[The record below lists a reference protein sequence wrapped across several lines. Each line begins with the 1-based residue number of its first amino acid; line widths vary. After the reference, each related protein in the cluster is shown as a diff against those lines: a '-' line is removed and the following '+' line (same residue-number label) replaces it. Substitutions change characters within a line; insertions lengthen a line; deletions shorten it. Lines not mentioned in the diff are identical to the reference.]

1 MNHITLIGNVGK
13 EPELRFTPANKAVVK
28 FSVAD
33 TRGQDDKK
41 KTVWHT
47 VVAFDEQAQNVA
59 EHVQKGTRVIVTGR
73 LNKASFEGRD
83 GVKREVTELIADE
96 IGLSIRFGSGNKR
109 PASMHSS
116 VAEALIQAEFGIEE
130 EPF

>member
-13 EPELRFTPANKAVVK
+13 DPEIRFTPSNKAVVR
-28 FSVAD
+28 FNVAD
-33 TRGQDDKK
+33 TRGTDDKK

-47 VVAFDEQAQNVA
+47 VIAFDEQAQNVA
-59 EHVQKGTRVIVTGR
+59 EHIKKGSRVIVTGR

-83 GVKREVTELIADE
+83 GVKKEITELIADE
-96 IGLSIRFGSGNKR
+96 IGLSIRFGSRDPHPTVKD
-109 PASMHSS
+109 A
-116 VAEALIQAEFGIEE
+116 VQDLFIEE

>member
-13 EPELRFTPANKAVVK
+13 EPELRYTPSNKAVCR
-28 FSVAD
+28 FNVAD

-47 VVAFDEQAQNVA
+47 VITFDEQAENVA
-59 EHVQKGTRVIVTGR
+59 ANIRKGSRVIVTGR
-73 LNKASFEGRD
+73 LNKASFEGKD
-83 GVKREVTELIADE
+83 GVKKEITELIADE
-96 IGLSIRFGSGNKR
+96 VGLSIRFTNRDRSQPHETVK
-109 PASMHSS
+109 
-116 VAEALIQAEFGIEE
+116 VAIQDMFTEE

>member
-13 EPELRFTPANKAVVK
+13 EPELRYTPANKAVCR
-28 FSVAD
+28 FNVAD

-47 VVAFDEQAQNVA
+47 VITFDEQAENVA
-59 EHVQKGTRVIVTGR
+59 EHIKKGSRVIVTGR
-73 LNKASFEGRD
+73 LNKASFEGKD
-83 GVKREVTELIADE
+83 GVKKEITELIADE
-96 IGLSIRFGSGNKR
+96 VGLSIRFKNRDSRDSK
-109 PASMHSS
+109 PSS
-116 VAEALIQAEFGIEE
+116 PTFEPQVFDEE

>member
-13 EPELRFTPANKAVVK
+13 EPELRYTPSNKAVCR
-28 FSVAD
+28 FNVAD

-47 VVAFDEQAQNVA
+47 VITFDEQAESVA
-59 EHVQKGTRVIVTGR
+59 EYIKKGSRVIVTGR
-73 LNKASFEGRD
+73 LNKASFEGKD
-83 GVKREVTELIADE
+83 GVKKEITELIADE
-96 IGLSIRFGSGNKR
+96 VGLSIRFKNRDRSEPHETVK
-109 PASMHSS
+109 
-116 VAEALIQAEFGIEE
+116 VAIQDMFIEE

>member
-13 EPELRFTPANKAVVK
+13 EPELRYTPSNKAVCR
-28 FSVAD
+28 FNVAD

-47 VVAFDEQAQNVA
+47 VITFDEQAENVA
-59 EHVQKGTRVIVTGR
+59 EHIKKGSRVIVTGR
-73 LNKASFEGRD
+73 LNKVAFEGKD
-83 GVKREVTELIADE
+83 GVKREVAELIADE
-96 IGLSIRFGSGNKR
+96 VGLSIRFTNRDNKTPR
-109 PASMHSS
+109 SS
-116 VAEALIQAEFGIEE
+116 SPVVEQQMLDEE